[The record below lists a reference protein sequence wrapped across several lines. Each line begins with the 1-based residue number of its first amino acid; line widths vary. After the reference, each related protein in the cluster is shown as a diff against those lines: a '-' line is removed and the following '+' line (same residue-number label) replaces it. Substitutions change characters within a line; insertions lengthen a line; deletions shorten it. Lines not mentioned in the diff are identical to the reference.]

1 MRVKAI
7 AILIVCAVLL
17 SGCQWISITD
27 LQNCA
32 IVQGV
37 GLDWENGVYEVTM
50 QVFSPDGAG
59 GQTVV
64 DPSQEN
70 ARIIT
75 CRGASVS
82 EAVAASA
89 ANQRKEF
96 YLGHNRILILG
107 AGTMERPLEES
118 LGYFANSPD
127 SRMDVT
133 VLATPGEA
141 ASILD
146 TGLSQTILPALSI
159 ESTVRNAQ
167 RNGLSEEVLL
177 IDVAE
182 ALMQPHRAAVIP
194 IIELVEKENSEKRDL
209 KAIALTGLG
218 IFSKEGC
225 QGILSGDAA
234 RGLLFLQD
242 KLELAQYTL
251 EDEDYRQASVELYS
265 SKTRIIPQV
274 SKEQLHF
281 HVEISAEGMLV
292 EKFLREDK
300 AFTVESLNR
309 LEEELEKQ
317 IESDCRAA
325 WEESGV
331 RFSSDVFQLGDLVWN
346 DQPELWLALREKWP
360 DQLDEISFSYDVQV
374 EIDRAGMQDL
384 DIAGEG

>member
-1 MRVKAI
+1 
-7 AILIVCAVLL
+7 
-17 SGCQWISITD
+17 
-27 LQNCA
+27 
-32 IVQGV
+32 
-37 GLDWENGVYEVTM
+37 M